1 MCEGQQAFSRA
12 TLWWYWWTLRS
23 RLLCRVFYKHT
34 EDKDEKGGSDFRTPS
49 NLSSFGRQI
58 LSYKHTNSSGTVVFS
73 HDSRFKK
80 AETIGPGPNLPQM
93 SAMKKQVVSTRR
105 SAESTNFGTSTRD
118 GALKLY
124 TVYTY
129 KRW

>member
-1 MCEGQQAFSRA
+1 MFIIVHDHCTLGRLQPCTSRMPA
-12 TLWWYWWTLRS
+12 KPE
-23 RLLCRVFYKHT
+23 VNF
-34 EDKDEKGGSDFRTPS
+34 EKGGSDFRTPS